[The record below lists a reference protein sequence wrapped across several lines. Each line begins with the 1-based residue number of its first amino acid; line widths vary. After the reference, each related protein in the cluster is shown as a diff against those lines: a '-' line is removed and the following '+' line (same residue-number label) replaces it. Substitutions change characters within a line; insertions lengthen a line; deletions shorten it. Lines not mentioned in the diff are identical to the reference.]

1 MNEIKLKLY
10 KIIWKHVSRARFK
23 ALIKQFTESMTGHY
37 SKNGS
42 NISNRISLKKMAKN
56 NSVYNASKQSTSLQ
70 WKMQKL
76 ILIESIT
83 VSKNK

>member
-1 MNEIKLKLY
+1 
-10 KIIWKHVSRARFK
+10 
-23 ALIKQFTESMTGHY
+23 MTGHY

-42 NISNRISLKKMAKN
+42 NISNRISLNKMAKN

-70 WKMQKL
+70 WKMQKI